1 MWFISFLLLQQTPFP
16 NDMNGIILMKKKAY
30 RLYLKM
36 EYRNARLHYLTDL
49 NNFKQSA
56 LPYAHSKSRFA
67 VVKGE

>member
-1 MWFISFLLLQQTPFP
+1 
-16 NDMNGIILMKKKAY
+16 
-30 RLYLKM
+30 M

-56 LPYAHSKSRFA
+56 LPYAHLKSRFA

>member
-1 MWFISFLLLQQTPFP
+1 
-16 NDMNGIILMKKKAY
+16 
-30 RLYLKM
+30 M